1 MCLTNHPENRIPF
14 EKPAMY
20 NELEYEL
27 LLRNY
32 EAGEKGF
39 PWINSDMPNRKT
51 DTNNRLGFPP
61 ILSVRITI
69 IPKHHT
75 LNGRPLQ
82 NGTATTRKG

>member
-14 EKPAMY
+14 EKPASY

-51 DTNNRLGFPP
+51 DTNNRLGFFHRFYRAELQ
-61 ILSVRITI
+61 LSRSY
-69 IPKHHT
+69 
-75 LNGRPLQ
+75 LC
-82 NGTATTRKG
+82 